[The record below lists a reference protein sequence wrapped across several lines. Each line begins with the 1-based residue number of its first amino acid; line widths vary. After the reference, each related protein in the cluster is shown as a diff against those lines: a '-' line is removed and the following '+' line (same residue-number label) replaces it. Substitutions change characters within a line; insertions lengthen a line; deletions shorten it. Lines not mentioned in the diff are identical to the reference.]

1 MRSIIIDL
9 RESDTEKI
17 QLTIKINFISCK
29 DVEKENLM
37 DSKSNNMKVMFYNTA
52 NEVAD
57 ELFKS
62 FYSRYQGNLETSMRG
77 SDFIF
82 DSVKLWYYKCH
93 ITNLGRGGPYI
104 DSPD

>member
-17 QLTIKINFISCK
+17 QLTITINFISWK
-29 DVEKENLM
+29 DAEKENLM
-37 DSKSNNMKVMFYNTA
+37 DSKCNNMKVMFYNTA
-52 NEVAD
+52 NEVVD
-57 ELFKS
+57 ELFKF

-77 SDFIF
+77 SGFIF

-93 ITNLGRGGPYI
+93 VINLGRSGSYI